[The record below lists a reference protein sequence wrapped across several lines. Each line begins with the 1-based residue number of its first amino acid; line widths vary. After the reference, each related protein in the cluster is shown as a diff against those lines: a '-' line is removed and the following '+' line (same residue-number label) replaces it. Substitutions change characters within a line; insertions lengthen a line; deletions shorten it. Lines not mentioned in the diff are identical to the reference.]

1 MTNIDKKKVR
11 EQIKADILQ
20 QVRRYN
26 VLLDEYTGITSRSGY
41 PDVNLSGYTLEELK
55 QVNLRYKQAVEKLN
69 ATLQEERKKKTQI
82 DIDLLIAQGVKV
94 KETFY
99 EENQTIDYYISM
111 NDWGAG
117 FTMLKTETLI
127 NKLISY
133 VVDSN
138 RFFEMM
144 LMQAVTRNGSLRPY
158 MIEDIITGHN
168 NLKLVLQK
176 IKADREN
183 KLTSI

>member
-26 VLLDEYTGITSRSGY
+26 VLLDECTGITSRSGH
-41 PDVNLSGYTLEELK
+41 PDVNLSGYTL
-55 QVNLRYKQAVEKLN
+55 
-69 ATLQEERKKKTQI
+69 EERKKKTQI

-144 LMQAVTRNGSLRPY
+144 LMQAVNRHGSLRTY

-168 NLKLVLQK
+168 DLKLVLQK

>member
-26 VLLDEYTGITSRSGY
+26 VLLDEYTGITSRSGH

-111 NDWGAG
+111 NDL
-117 FTMLKTETLI
+117 LKTETLI

-144 LMQAVTRNGSLRPY
+144 LMQAVNRHGSLRTY

-168 NLKLVLQK
+168 DLKLVLQK

>member
-55 QVNLRYKQAVEKLN
+55 QVNLRYKTAVEKLN
-69 ATLQEERKKKTQI
+69 TTLQEERKKKTQI
-82 DIDLLIAQGVKV
+82 DIDLLVAQGVKV
-94 KETFY
+94 KEKFY
-99 EENQTIDYYISM
+99 DEIPTIDYYISM

-183 KLTSI
+183 QLTSI